1 MDKQSVLKALMGI
14 ASEKVVDAALDE
26 LANNKPRIVDRT
38 SIDYL
43 SGFAAALTMLCEK
56 PNASV
61 ASDSVSN
68 FARWSLMGHR
78 VRMAKAELGMEI

>member
-1 MDKQSVLKALMGI
+1 MDKQSVLTALMG
-14 ASEKVVDAALDE
+14 SVSGEVVDAALDE
-26 LANNKPRIVDRT
+26 LFHNRPHVIDRST
-38 SIDYL
+38 IDYL
-43 SGFAAALTMLCEK
+43 SGFAAALTMLCEE

-78 VRMAKAELGMEI
+78 LRMAKVELGMEI